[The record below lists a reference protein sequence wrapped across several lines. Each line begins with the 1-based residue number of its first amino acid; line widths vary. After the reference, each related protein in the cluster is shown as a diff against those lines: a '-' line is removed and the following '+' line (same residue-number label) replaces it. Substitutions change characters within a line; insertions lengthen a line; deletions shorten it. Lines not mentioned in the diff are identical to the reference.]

1 MATAVEQREMQ
12 PRKREPEHGADI
24 AGRLAVIWRELLGLD
39 ALGYDDNYFDLG
51 GDSSLAVQ
59 LFAQID
65 RVFGVKLPLASLFD
79 APTVRQLAELIG
91 QQSRGAAW
99 SPLVSL
105 QPAGSRPPLFLMHG
119 AGGHVMIYRELAL
132 RLGADQPVYGL
143 QAPGLDGVSTP
154 LQTVEEMAAVYV
166 REMRRL
172 QPRGPYFL
180 GGYCGGGTIA
190 YEAAQQLCQAGE
202 RVALLALFD
211 TSNWR
216 LMPSPS
222 LWGRAVHAAEQVS
235 FHVANLLRLDAQGR
249 ARFLKA
255 KMRDLRL
262 RAKVWR
268 GRWSSGANAQLRAL
282 AAVWRTNDEAGLRY
296 APKPYPG
303 ALIDFRP
310 ARQYRAI
317 RQPSLKWEA
326 LALGGQKVVILPVD
340 PAGMLVEP
348 FVAHLARALRETM
361 DQAIAAGAQGAA
373 NAQAV

>member
-1 MATAVEQREMQ
+1 MATSVEQKEMQ
-12 PRKREPEHGADI
+12 PGKREPEHGADN
-24 AGRLAVIWRELLGLD
+24 AGRLAVIWRELLGLE

-143 QAPGLDGVSTP
+143 QSPGLDGVSAP

-166 REMRRL
+166 HEMRRV

-190 YEAAQQLCQAGE
+190 YETAQQLCQAGE

-216 LMPSPS
+216 LMPSPL

-249 ARFLKA
+249 ARFVKA

-262 RAKVWR
+262 RVKVWR

-282 AAVWRTNDEAGLRY
+282 AAVWRTNDEACLRY

-317 RQPSLKWEA
+317 RQPGLKWEA
-326 LALGGQKVVILPVD
+326 LALGGQNVVTLPVD
-340 PAGMLVEP
+340 PAGMLIEP
-348 FVAHLARALRETM
+348 FVAHLARALREAM
-361 DQAIAAGAQGAA
+361 DQAIAASAQGAA